1 MSKNRFVVNGK
12 TYISSPSKDL
22 NRICE
27 LCDLKEQCEGGN
39 LDIIRKCETFPYDN
53 NFQHIDKIENIINKV
68 FYRFSTGT
76 VFHINHIKDII
87 DIGYAEWCVEDPTKY
102 AFTILMT
109 NGVVIFVRF
118 ATKNIANRERN
129 KFIKFIE
136 EYETL
141 DK

>member
-1 MSKNRFVVNGK
+1 MAKKEFVVNGK
-12 TYISSPSKDL
+12 TYISTPSKD
-22 NRICE
+22 RSKICE

-39 LDIIRKCETFPYDN
+39 IEILRKCGEFHYDN
-53 NFQHIDKIENIINKV
+53 NFQHINNVENNINKV
-68 FYRFSTGT
+68 FYRFSSGT

-118 ATKNIANRERN
+118 NTKSIATRERN

-136 EYETL
+136 TYENM
-141 DK
+141 D